1 MICLYRSLIKYLI
14 MGRVSDRRSTFTN
27 PALRKVAAK
36 PVKAKAS
43 GMLVFFGST
52 GYPSTIF
59 ALHSLAYFTAAFSNF
74 TVTPLRLKGFATEKQ
89 TTDQTG
95 SSSIL
100 CNIRDRSKTEYVSL
114 GATEHHAMG

>member
-1 MICLYRSLIKYLI
+1 MI
-14 MGRVSDRRSTFTN
+14 GRVSDRRSTSTN
-27 PALRKVAAK
+27 PALQKVAAK

-52 GYPSTIF
+52 GYPSTIL
-59 ALHSLAYFTAAFSNF
+59 ALRSLAYFTAAFNNF
-74 TVTPLRLKGFATEKQ
+74 TVTPLRLNSFATKKQ

-100 CNIRDRSKTEYVSL
+100 FNIRDRSKTEYVSL
-114 GATEHHAMG
+114 GAIEHQAMG

>member
-1 MICLYRSLIKYLI
+1 MMCLYRSLIQYLI
-14 MGRVSDRRSTFTN
+14 MGRVSDRRSTSTN

-52 GYPSTIF
+52 GYPSTIL
-59 ALHSLAYFTAAFSNF
+59 ALRSLAYFTADFNNF
-74 TVTPLRLKGFATEKQ
+74 NVTPLCLNGFATKKQ

-100 CNIRDRSKTEYVSL
+100 FNIRDRSKTEYVSL
-114 GATEHHAMG
+114 GATEHQAMG